1 MELTRETYNVSALDY
16 AGYLEQA
23 REHNRDLW
31 ENNGWG
37 IRSLEGDEDTLIWT
51 SPYHFRSRPELGP
64 FVFEEASIL
73 QTMYMNVALT
83 REQKRQMNDNAFYAS
98 GWNGSEELRPPGA
111 LTINAGERE
120 TVWRIGDMTYRAAP
134 PEWRI
139 EGTDREIG
147 YRFHLKANDQAIWM
161 TDPAKTALE
170 TGDRWHMAYVDAEG
184 ELKTPERR
192 IHVSGMAW
200 HERHIHL
207 STEYDPAKLL
217 KGRGLVIHNGFSRDF
232 QIFFLT
238 RPDLGVYRAKAVSP
252 EGRFDFFGGDEIQM
266 KALHFWNDPV
276 SGFHIPYVWHIR
288 MENESARL
296 DLYVQGYARSYYL
309 WNNLRRGVNVLYWWL
324 AESEGEWT
332 NKKAG
337 SQVKYLTGLK
347 HVVHA
352 NRTFYHYT
360 GR

>member
-83 REQKRQMNDNAFYAS
+83 REQKRQMNDNVFYAS

-232 QIFFLT
+232 QIFFPT
-238 RPDLGVYRAKAVSP
+238 RPISASIGPKRFLPR
-252 EGRFDFFGGDEIQM
+252 EGSIFSAGM
-266 KALHFWNDPV
+266 KF
-276 SGFHIPYVWHIR
+276 
-288 MENESARL
+288 
-296 DLYVQGYARSYYL
+296 
-309 WNNLRRGVNVLYWWL
+309 
-324 AESEGEWT
+324 
-332 NKKAG
+332 K
-337 SQVKYLTGLK
+337 
-347 HVVHA
+347 
-352 NRTFYHYT
+352 
-360 GR
+360 